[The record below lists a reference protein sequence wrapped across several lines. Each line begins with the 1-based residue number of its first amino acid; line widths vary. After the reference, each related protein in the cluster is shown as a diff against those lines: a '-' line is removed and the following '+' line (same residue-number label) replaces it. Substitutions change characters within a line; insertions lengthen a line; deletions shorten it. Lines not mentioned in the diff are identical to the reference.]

1 MYDIDPRLYTT
12 VIREMIRHENDV
24 TNHRIMCQRNQ
35 TRNHQ
40 PKLMKKNTLSVT
52 PLALLSAG
60 LVTFASCSSTP
71 PPAVGSARITYT
83 KGVPGGVIVQT
94 FKTTATVTEIDQ
106 AKRTATL
113 QRSGGMKFM
122 VKAAPEAVNFDQV
135 HVGDQVNATVAQK
148 IVAHLDKEN
157 IASDDGAAAVVSLAP
172 KADQPGRLV
181 AENTQVTGK
190 IIAID
195 TDRRTATLRFE
206 DGSTETLPVRDD
218 VDLSRRKVGE
228 QVVFRVTEMIAIWV
242 EKAQ

>member
-1 MYDIDPRLYTT
+1 
-12 VIREMIRHENDV
+12 
-24 TNHRIMCQRNQ
+24 
-35 TRNHQ
+35 
-40 PKLMKKNTLSVT
+40 MKKNTLSVT
-52 PLALLSAG
+52 PLALLSAA

-218 VDLSRRKVGE
+218 LDLSRRKVGE

-242 EKAQ
+242 EKPQ

>member
-1 MYDIDPRLYTT
+1 
-12 VIREMIRHENDV
+12 
-24 TNHRIMCQRNQ
+24 
-35 TRNHQ
+35 
-40 PKLMKKNTLSVT
+40 
-52 PLALLSAG
+52 
-60 LVTFASCSSTP
+60 
-71 PPAVGSARITYT
+71 
-83 KGVPGGVIVQT
+83 
-94 FKTTATVTEIDQ
+94 
-106 AKRTATL
+106 
-113 QRSGGMKFM
+113 

-242 EKAQ
+242 EKPQ